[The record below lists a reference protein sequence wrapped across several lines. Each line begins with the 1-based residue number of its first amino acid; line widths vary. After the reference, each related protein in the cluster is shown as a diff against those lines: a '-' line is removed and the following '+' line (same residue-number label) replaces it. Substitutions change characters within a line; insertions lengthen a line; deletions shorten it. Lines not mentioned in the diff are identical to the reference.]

1 MAQIP
6 LNQIPNAPDLAS
18 MSAPEVNN
26 VSLSKVDLGGEKAA
40 IASGYA
46 SVIRSNRVAEQNPNN
61 AAKIGASV
69 AEAGQG
75 VYKAANTLFN
85 KQQELND
92 NAAIAEFS
100 TAYTVGRAN
109 LEDKLQQSDPSTWGA
124 QYQEWYQKDM
134 LPRYQA
140 MPVSA
145 QQRAYPDMLKG
156 MYEGQ
161 AQIGHAAFQKNIADS
176 TAASLTDINFKI
188 ESNDFDGAK
197 KSLERL
203 HSINGIGGHE
213 YEAQKSQI
221 QTAQQVN
228 TLTQKIALDPIG
240 VKQELMKAYEED
252 KTLSDYPNIS
262 KEQLRSMATKADKV
276 FEVQQDR
283 NYGDISS
290 AISSGTIK
298 STVDLEKDPRFAK
311 VADEKYRQALKESIA
326 DRWLYTPAGE
336 AASKTAMM
344 TVKVYPQTDKP
355 AEEAMNLRSYV
366 NENVPSIYRDAINK
380 ELDSKIA
387 EMSKHGGKLQPE
399 TELIQYGTQRLAVA
413 RDGGVFGKFYSDK
426 EVKEDSS
433 GKKAK
438 ANIEILKQMEDVETT
453 LRASGVKTRSGAD
466 EVIES
471 ATAAGRAKQAAGEL
485 GNQKGWFDFLK
496 SRKKDEPAEKLLKG
510 NATIFGT
517 MPAGGKISP
526 DMTLIA
532 DKDDPKAGLN
542 PDTHKK
548 DKNVQLA
555 SVNMDLL
562 RSMGID
568 PKDAPSK
575 YDVIVPRG
583 GKNYRFRIGDNGPKD
598 PKNVDFTPGAHLA
611 MGTQSGDPVEYR
623 VVPRSYTEG

>member
-1 MAQIP
+1 
-6 LNQIPNAPDLAS
+6 
-18 MSAPEVNN
+18 MSAPQVNN
-26 VSLSKVDLGGEKAA
+26 VNLPKVDLGSERAA
-40 IASGYA
+40 VARGYA
-46 SVIRSNRVAEQNPNN
+46 SAEQNPAN
-61 AAKIGASV
+61 AAAIANSIYKGAD
-69 AEAGQG
+69 A
-75 VYKAANTLFN
+75 VYKGAKTLAD

-92 NAAIAEFS
+92 NAKIAEFS

-140 MPVSA
+140 MPASA

-161 AQIGHAAFQKNIADS
+161 AQIGHAAFQKHIADS
-176 TAASLTDINFKI
+176 TAASLTDINLKV
-188 ESNDFDGAK
+188 ESNDFEGAQ

-203 HSINGIGGHE
+203 HSVNGIGGRE

-228 TLTQKIALDPIG
+228 TLTQKIALDPMAI
-240 VKQELMKAYEED
+240 KQELLKAFEED
-252 KTLSDYPNIS
+252 RTLPDYPNIS
-262 KEQLRSMATKADKV
+262 KEQLRTMATKADKV

-311 VADEKYRQALKESIA
+311 VSDEKYRQALKESIA
-326 DRWLYTPAGE
+326 DQWLYTKAGE
-336 AASKTAMM
+336 AASQTAMM

-355 AEEAMNLRSYV
+355 AEEAMRLRSYV
-366 NENVPSIYRDAINK
+366 NESVPSIYRDAINK
-380 ELDSKIA
+380 ALDSKIN
-387 EMSKHGGKLQPE
+387 EMAGNGGKLKPE
-399 TELIQYGTQRLAVA
+399 TELIQYGTQRLSVA

-438 ANIEILKQMEDVETT
+438 ANIEILKQMEDVELQ
-453 LRASGVKTRSGAD
+453 LRNSGVKTRAGVD

-496 SRKKDEPAEKLLKG
+496 SRKKDEPAPVSGKITKYGYEKPGQADYDSNSARGIGAADNKLTPNESIALSPDLEKSTGAKIGDKVVVTLANGEKMVKRFDDRTSKRLKG
-510 NATIFGT
+510 RVDIYS
-517 MPAGGKISP
+517 PGGNQP
-526 DMTLIA
+526 LD
-532 DKDDPKAGLN
+532 G
-542 PDTHKK
+542 
-548 DKNVQLA
+548 VQVA
-555 SVNMDLL
+555 
-562 RSMGID
+562 
-568 PKDAPSK
+568 K
-575 YDVIVPRG
+575 
-583 GKNYRFRIGDNGPKD
+583 
-598 PKNVDFTPGAHLA
+598 
-611 MGTQSGDPVEYR
+611 VER
-623 VVPRSYTEG
+623 YTEDGTKG